1 MAKLN
6 IDRIQKEFEKNNLR
20 ENPLKFSVGDTVNVS
35 YKIEEGGKSRI
46 QKFRGIVIAQK
57 GGGARRTFTVRKM
70 SQGIGV
76 ERIFPVNSPHI
87 ADVNVIKETKVRRSK
102 IYYMRDRTGK
112 AASKVK

>member
-87 ADVNVIKETKVRRSK
+87 ADVNVIKEAKVRRSK

>member
-6 IDRIQKEFEKNNLR
+6 IDRIQKEFDKNNLR
-20 ENPLKFSVGDTVNVS
+20 ESPLKFSVGDTVNVS
-35 YKIEEGGKSRI
+35 YKIEEGGKTRV

-57 GGGARRTFTVRKM
+57 GSGARKTFTVRKM

-76 ERIFPVNSPHI
+76 ERIFPVHSPHI
-87 ADVNVIKETKVRRSK
+87 ADVNVIKEAKVRRSK
-102 IYYMRDRTGK
+102 IYYMRERTGK